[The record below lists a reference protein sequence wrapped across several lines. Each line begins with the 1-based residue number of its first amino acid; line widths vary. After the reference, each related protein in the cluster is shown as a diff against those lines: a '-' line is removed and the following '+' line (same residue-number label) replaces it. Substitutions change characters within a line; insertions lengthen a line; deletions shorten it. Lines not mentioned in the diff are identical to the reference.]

1 MATKQVSTDKLMK
14 DLRMVMLDA
23 EELLKATAGQAGE
36 KVSEARARA
45 EDSIRMAKE
54 ALGEMGEEAL
64 ERTREAAASA
74 DEYVRANPWQAVGI
88 AAGIG
93 LVVGMLLTRK

>member
-1 MATKQVSTDKLMK
+1 MAKPVSSDKLMK

-64 ERTREAAASA
+64 DRTREAVASA
-74 DEYVRANPWQAVGI
+74 DDYVHQNPWAAVGI

-93 LVVGMLLTRK
+93 LVVGMLLARK